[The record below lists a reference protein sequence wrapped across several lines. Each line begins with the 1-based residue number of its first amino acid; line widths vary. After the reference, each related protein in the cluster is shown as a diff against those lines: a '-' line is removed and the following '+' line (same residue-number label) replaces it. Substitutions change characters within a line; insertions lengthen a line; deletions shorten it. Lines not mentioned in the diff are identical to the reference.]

1 MHRFLLIAFVLMPS
15 LVFAQTEVDA
25 VRYSQRGLNGSARFV
40 GLGGAMQAL
49 GGDLTTL
56 SYNPAGLGIIRN
68 FEISGSLGINTLSSN
83 TTHYGNEVY
92 NSIPRLSI
100 DQLGFGGPSEIALKG
115 KWSNL
120 SLGLSYNRQNNYHRV
135 VEIEGVNP
143 ESTLLDGF
151 QAVLNSNN
159 GVYDEN
165 NPPSFYPYSVDLA
178 WNTLLLD
185 TFNNRYFNQI
195 FENNTFQKKR
205 ITRAGS
211 LNELSIGASANYD
224 YKLYLG
230 ASLNIQNLEYSE
242 TNLFSETTA
251 EDDTVSVIDEYNFE
265 ETLTISSGGANLRLG
280 LIYRISDYLRFGAS
294 FQTPTLFNLTDQFD
308 AYIEA
313 NYEAGTLD
321 SYPVNPLYFEYRFI
335 GPYRASGGF
344 AALFGK
350 QGLLSVDYEFVD
362 YRTGRFSEKNAYPW
376 NTDGLNSNIKSNL
389 TFTHTVRSGLE
400 YRFGNFTAR
409 GGYVFSQDP
418 YSNKLAINRGF
429 RSTSFGLGYR
439 KEGWYIDFTLQSVA
453 FEKYEYYLYNPEL
466 TPLQPTTIENRDF
479 KALFTLGIKY

>member
-265 ETLTISSGGANLRLG
+265 ETLTI
-280 LIYRISDYLRFGAS
+280 
-294 FQTPTLFNLTDQFD
+294 
-308 AYIEA
+308 
-313 NYEAGTLD
+313 
-321 SYPVNPLYFEYRFI
+321 
-335 GPYRASGGF
+335 
-344 AALFGK
+344 
-350 QGLLSVDYEFVD
+350 
-362 YRTGRFSEKNAYPW
+362 
-376 NTDGLNSNIKSNL
+376 
-389 TFTHTVRSGLE
+389 
-400 YRFGNFTAR
+400 
-409 GGYVFSQDP
+409 
-418 YSNKLAINRGF
+418 
-429 RSTSFGLGYR
+429 
-439 KEGWYIDFTLQSVA
+439 
-453 FEKYEYYLYNPEL
+453 
-466 TPLQPTTIENRDF
+466 
-479 KALFTLGIKY
+479 